1 MATFSPLVELRQ
13 YTLRPGTR
21 DTLIEL
27 FDREF
32 VETQEAVGMK
42 IIGQFRDLDDP
53 NRFVWLRGFRDM
65 GARAA
70 SLKAF
75 YEEGL
80 AWKTHRASARAT
92 MVDTN
97 DALLL
102 HPART
107 TSGFALDG
115 ARRTTAPPK
124 SLVTATL
131 HYFATPPTA
140 EHSAHFEAAIQPVL
154 ARAGATVLASFV
166 TDASPNTYLP
176 LPLRQGEHAF
186 VWFAHYEDHAVPLPP
201 LPAWGRAQVLRLAP
215 TARSLLR

>member
-1 MATFSPLVELRQ
+1 MATFSPFVELRQ

-21 DTLIEL
+21 DTMIEL

-42 IIGQFRDLDDP
+42 IIGQFRDLGDP
-53 NRFVWLRGFRDM
+53 NRFVWLRGFRDLD
-65 GARAA
+65 ARAH
-70 SLKAF
+70 SLRAF

-80 AWKTHRASARAT
+80 AWKTHRESARAT

-107 TSGFALDG
+107 NSGFALEG
-115 ARRTTAPPK
+115 ASRSSTAPK

-131 HYFATPPTA
+131 HSFAGPPGEDQTAYF
-140 EHSAHFEAAIQPVL
+140 ERNLKPVL
-154 ARAGATVLASFV
+154 TAAGATILAYFV
-166 TDASPNTYLP
+166 TDPSPNTYP
-176 LPLRQGEHAF
+176 RLPLREGEHAF
-186 VWFAHYEDHAVPLPP
+186 VWFAHYADHAAALPP
-201 LPAWGRAQVLRLAP
+201 LPTWGRTQVLRLAP

>member
-1 MATFSPLVELRQ
+1 MATFSPFIELRQ

-21 DTLIEL
+21 DTMIEL

-42 IIGQFRDLDDP
+42 IIGQFRDQSDP
-53 NRFVWLRGFRDM
+53 NRFVWIRGFRDL
-65 GARAA
+65 GSRAT

-80 AWKTHRASARAT
+80 AWKTHRESARAT
-92 MVDTN
+92 MIDTN

-102 HPART
+102 HPARAN
-107 TSGFALDG
+107 SGFALEG
-115 ARRTTAPPK
+115 ATRTTTAPK

-131 HYFATPPTA
+131 HHFAGQPGEDQVAYFERSLKPALTA
-140 EHSAHFEAAIQPVL
+140 
-154 ARAGATVLASFV
+154 AGASILAYFV
-166 TDASPNTYLP
+166 TDPSPNTYP
-176 LPLRQGEHAF
+176 RLPLREGEHAF
-186 VWFAHYEDHAVPLPP
+186 VWFARYDDAAANLPQ
-201 LPAWGRAQVLRLAP
+201 LPAWGRTHVLRLAP